1 MFAALILAATSAP
14 SPASTRESNR
24 YSADHERCMATGDAA
39 RAVTTGILDC
49 NRAEIDRQDVRLN
62 AAYRKAMSR
71 LGPARKA
78 RLRALEK
85 AWIKHR
91 ERNCDKQAEP
101 QAGAACT

>member
-1 MFAALILAATSAP
+1 
-14 SPASTRESNR
+14 
-24 YSADHERCMATGDAA
+24 MATGDAA

-78 RLRALEK
+78 RLRALER

-101 QAGAACT
+101 QAGGSLYMIIHTACFLAATSERADYLEAYR